1 MAETL
6 LPFQCNHVEGLWKN
20 TNKKKNTKP
29 KREKVEKVQFF
40 FPIYYFFFLTNSLVT
55 DLKKVQNYLVLAEK
69 RIVRT
74 VHGFRNYATAVH
86 TGPYFFIIQRFLR
99 LKEPEWREVRN

>member
-40 FPIYYFFFLTNSLVT
+40 FPIYY
-55 DLKKVQNYLVLAEK
+55 
-69 RIVRT
+69 
-74 VHGFRNYATAVH
+74 
-86 TGPYFFIIQRFLR
+86 YFFSYQFFGYRSEKSPKLFGVSRKKDCENRSRF
-99 LKEPEWREVRN
+99 

>member
-20 TNKKKNTKP
+20 TNKKKKNTKP

-40 FPIYYFFFLTNSLVT
+40 FPIYYYFVLTNSLVT
-55 DLKKVQNYLVLAEK
+55 NLKKSK
-69 RIVRT
+69 
-74 VHGFRNYATAVH
+74 
-86 TGPYFFIIQRFLR
+86 II
-99 LKEPEWREVRN
+99 WY